1 MAVYP
6 EVWKMNSSF
15 EILYSSLR
23 AKTESYGIQVR
34 CEPLGLE
41 TPGKFDGLS
50 ITLNS
55 DYDLESCCYYLVHS
69 LGSIIQWSLDP
80 QGSQRVFD
88 ELRKA
93 KVNKSSDPV
102 RFTQA
107 LERFCSFEEVS
118 SEYAVWILKDIGH
131 DWAIPSYTDFFRADM
146 EAMIQ
151 YHRSGRA
158 PVWREFFA
166 EWKEQVAQGEK
177 QVRPFRPRPVPQ
189 FRPVFIQ
196 MQEVLQ

>member
-1 MAVYP
+1 
-6 EVWKMNSSF
+6 MNSSF
-15 EILYSSLR
+15 EILYSNLR
-23 AKTESYGIQVR
+23 AKAESYGIQVW

-55 DYDLESCCYYLVHS
+55 DYDLESCWYYLVHS

-102 RFTQA
+102 RFT
-107 LERFCSFEEVS
+107 
-118 SEYAVWILKDIGH
+118 
-131 DWAIPSYTDFFRADM
+131 
-146 EAMIQ
+146 
-151 YHRSGRA
+151 
-158 PVWREFFA
+158 
-166 EWKEQVAQGEK
+166 
-177 QVRPFRPRPVPQ
+177 
-189 FRPVFIQ
+189 
-196 MQEVLQ
+196 